1 MISNMSMSAA
11 EEDISAAL
19 DDVEM
24 ENLVSLLQ
32 DDTVFDDLKQL
43 DLTTLDTA
51 QNGHVYVNDGSNI
64 EFHDALEYFSDT
76 ASFHTDTTLT
86 PFCDYQLNSIA
97 GNRSDIKL
105 TDEILNELFF
115 TNHNTSEFIDN
126 PVTCT
131 METLTTIPS
140 PELDLAAR
148 QALVRHDHTYGCA
161 TLSKDPVHSSSMLTC
176 LENGGKN
183 SDNEEESGSDTGYY
197 ISIQRF

>member
-1 MISNMSMSAA
+1 MSMSAA
-11 EEDISAAL
+11 EQDISAVL

-43 DLTTLDTA
+43 DLTALDIA
-51 QNGHVYVNDGSNI
+51 QNGHVYVNDGSNDI

-76 ASFHTDTTLT
+76 ASFHTGNPYSGTTLT
-86 PFCDYQLNSIA
+86 PFRDYQLNSVA
-97 GNRSDIKL
+97 GIHSNTKL
-105 TDEILNELFF
+105 TDEILNELFL
-115 TNHNTSEFIDN
+115 TNHNTSEFIGN

-140 PELDLAAR
+140 PQPDLAAR
-148 QALVRHDHTYGCA
+148 QALVRHDHTYSCA

-183 SDNEEESGSDTGYY
+183 SDNEEESGSDTG
-197 ISIQRF
+197 Q